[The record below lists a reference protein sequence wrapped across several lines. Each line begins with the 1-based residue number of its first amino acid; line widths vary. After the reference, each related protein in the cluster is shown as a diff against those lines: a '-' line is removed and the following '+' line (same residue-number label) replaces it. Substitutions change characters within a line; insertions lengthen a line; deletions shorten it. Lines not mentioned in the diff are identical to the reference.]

1 MIASLTC
8 LILCAEKTLFRNH
21 AGSRT
26 NATLSLLETNLTR
39 EDRRELRDQRSQSSG
54 PLSTTRQPE
63 LSQSK
68 NWRSSSERCGLAAAT
83 LKVTPRPGRSQTSM
97 KPFLTIGL
105 GRPSTMSYHQS
116 GWPNGYSK
124 AM

>member
-39 EDRRELRDQRSQSSG
+39 EDRRELRD
-54 PLSTTRQPE
+54 PE
-63 LSQSK
+63 E
-68 NWRSSSERCGLAAAT
+68 SEFWTAINYAAT
-83 LKVTPRPGRSQTSM
+83 
-97 KPFLTIGL
+97 
-105 GRPSTMSYHQS
+105 
-116 GWPNGYSK
+116 
-124 AM
+124 